1 MNKNSFLFFMEGE
14 NKMKELYSIMRSFL
28 EVEYDQESLLCLLK
42 AAEATY
48 IDESQVEAR
57 LIANSTKLYLRGL
70 QEELKAAINKMDAY
84 IAENAKKEIKQ

>member
-42 AAEATY
+42 AAEAAY
-48 IDESQVEAR
+48 IDENQVEAR
-57 LIANSTKLYLRGL
+57 LIANSTKFYLRGL